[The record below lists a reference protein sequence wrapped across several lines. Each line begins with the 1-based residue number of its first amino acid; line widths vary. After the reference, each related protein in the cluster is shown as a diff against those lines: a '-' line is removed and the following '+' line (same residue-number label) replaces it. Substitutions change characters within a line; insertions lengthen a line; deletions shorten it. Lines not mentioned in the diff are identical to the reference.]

1 MQKNASM
8 HVTFLVASMHYV
20 ETTWLAYKERIVA
33 ALLRNK
39 RHYGHITTS
48 RVESAH
54 AALKNGLLCQR
65 VSRMIRKLFSL
76 AVLFF

>member
-1 MQKNASM
+1 M
-8 HVTFLVASMHYV
+8 HVTFLVASMHCV

-39 RHYGHITTS
+39 RHYGYTTTS

-65 VSRMIRKLFSL
+65 VSRMMRKLFSR